1 MLICIDNVLTPAEV
15 HDFRRQLEAA
25 EWEEGSKSAGTLA
38 RSRKRNLQLAES
50 SPLAIS
56 LGNEILR
63 RLGNQPQFI
72 SAALPS
78 KIYPPR
84 FNQYAKGDTY
94 GTHVDSAV
102 MRIPGTNVTLR
113 SDVSATLFISDPES
127 YDGGELEIEGATGA
141 QAVKLEAGHLVIY
154 PSSSLHRVTE
164 VTRGTRYASF
174 FWIESLVQN
183 DVARA
188 SLFDLDQAIQ
198 RLTARLGPQDGDLLG
213 LTNVYHNML
222 RHWAHT

>member
-1 MLICIDNVLTPAEV
+1 MICIDNVLTPAEV
-15 HDFRRQLEAA
+15 SDFRRQLEAA
-25 EWEEGSKSAGTLA
+25 EWEEGIKSAGTLA
-38 RSRKRNLQLAES
+38 RFKKHNLQLPES

-102 MRIPGTNVTLR
+102 MRIPGTQVTLR
-113 SDVSATLFISDPES
+113 SDLSATLFLSDPDS
-127 YDGGELEIEGATGA
+127 YDGGELEIEGSAGA

-154 PSSSLHRVTE
+154 PSSSLHRVTA
-164 VTRGTRYASF
+164 VTRGKRYASF
-174 FWIESLVQN
+174 FWIESLVQ
-183 DVARA
+183 DDAARS

-198 RLTARLGPQDGDLLG
+198 HLTVKLGSQDADLLA
-213 LTNVYHNML
+213 LTNVYHNVL
-222 RHWAHT
+222 RQWART